1 MKEEIISNEKE
12 IQKIIKNFE
21 TVNQNMKNIYC
32 DETNFSPIYILKND
46 SAMYI
51 RDDAIPAYLYYN
63 FDEFLINTK
72 IKFKV
77 LVNSKNFYSFLKT
90 FKKEINKI
98 VINESSIKFYYD
110 KDFFN
115 ELCDTNWKS
124 YELEQN
130 EKRFLK
136 YKENDVILDIENVNP
151 DIIKDITEHTKDIE
165 KYYIDFD
172 NKKIIKEKD
181 DDLDLLPI
189 QLNNKF
195 LNGIYY
201 KIKHLKSGDVS
212 DYSNIGVQV
221 YNTTIEN
228 FYMIKLIVMTKFGSL
243 EHFFIICDY

>member
-1 MKEEIISNEKE
+1 MQEEIISNEKE

-63 FDEFLINTK
+63 FDEFLIDTK

-77 LVNSKNFYSFLKT
+77 LVDSKNFYSFLKT

-136 YKENDVILDIENVNP
+136 
-151 DIIKDITEHTKDIE
+151 
-165 KYYIDFD
+165 
-172 NKKIIKEKD
+172 
-181 DDLDLLPI
+181 
-189 QLNNKF
+189 
-195 LNGIYY
+195 
-201 KIKHLKSGDVS
+201 
-212 DYSNIGVQV
+212 
-221 YNTTIEN
+221 
-228 FYMIKLIVMTKFGSL
+228 
-243 EHFFIICDY
+243 